1 MKVKR
6 KSLET
11 IRKKEILEAALPVIA
26 EHGTVN
32 VTLSDI
38 AKASGFSKGGITYYY
53 SSKEVLFKNVF
64 IFFFKTIFIKTQ
76 KELNK
81 HDNPL
86 DKMFS
91 YTWFFDDDD
100 PQTMLMY
107 PLMFDLMAIASYD
120 AEYQK
125 TFENWVDKWV
135 TTGFKIVQEGKEK
148 GIFKIDDVEFVTRTF
163 AATTQGIVIRWY
175 HARQTHS
182 TEWAIKALRYCVI
195 SILNVN
201 KDFLKDDHLS

>member
-1 MKVKR
+1 MKIKR

-11 IRKKEILEAALPVIA
+11 IRRKEILKAALLVIA

-32 VTLSDI
+32 VTLNDI

-64 IFFFKTIFIKTQ
+64 LFYFQAIFRKTKN
-76 KELNK
+76 ELNK

-91 YTWFFDDDD
+91 YAWFFDDDD

-120 AEYQK
+120 TEYQK
-125 TFENWVDKWV
+125 TFRDWVDKWI
-135 TTGFKIVQEGKEK
+135 TTGFKIAQEGKEK
-148 GIFKIDDVEFVTRTF
+148 GIFKIDDVEFAIRTF
-163 AATTQGIVIRWY
+163 GAAAQGIGIRWY

-182 TEWAIKALRYCVI
+182 TEWAIKALRYSVI

-201 KDFLKDDHLS
+201 KDFLKDDQLS